1 MPQGLLTPLL
11 DSLEPAA
18 LPVSFPSSVSRQ
30 EAGLMAAASPSNQQ
44 VVDAC
49 KAAYHAHV
57 DAVDQTTLG
66 GIHTAQSS
74 GMQQQIAALNRYDW
88 QSRVAAPTLASPVLD
103 SQSMAAARSAV
114 SKDSFLTFFVGI
126 EMNLDVIIGGVGGVG
141 VGFGFPSRTPR
152 PLWMAY
158 GGLRIALNIDIAI
171 NLTTGIFIEPPSEVA
186 GDYLGIEVSGEPVLE
201 GPSIGF
207 GIHLT
212 RDLSK
217 VRGFSVS
224 VGVELGVLPI
234 TAAVVF
240 GSIATAGAEVLQEQ
254 ASLPSTGR

>member
-1 MPQGLLTPLL
+1 MPAGLFTPFL

-18 LPVSFPSSVSRQ
+18 LPVSFPSTLARQ
-30 EAGLMAAASPSNQQ
+30 EAELMVAASPSNQQ

-49 KAAYHAHV
+49 KVAYQAHMN
-57 DAVDQTTLG
+57 AVDQTTLG
-66 GIHTAQSS
+66 SINTAQSS

-103 SQSMAAARSAV
+103 SQTMAAARSAV
-114 SKDSFLTFFVGI
+114 SKDSLLTFFVGI

-141 VGFGFPSRTPR
+141 VGFGFPSRTMS

-186 GDYLGIEVSGEPVLE
+186 GDYLGIEVSGEPVAE
-201 GPSIGF
+201 GPSVGF

-217 VRGFSVS
+217 IRGFSLS
-224 VGVELGVLPI
+224 VGVELGILPI
-234 TAAVVF
+234 TAAIVF
-240 GSIATAGAEVLQEQ
+240 GSIATAGAEVLQAQ
-254 ASLPSTGR
+254 PTLTSSGS